1 MYVDDLGVVGASY
14 VDEGVELEA
23 DGSFEGSKH
32 SICKWVIEGDDILGV
47 VGGGV
52 SFLVGYDV
60 CAVWCRLKSGGCEG
74 EVVVNELDGCE
85 VCLG

>member
-1 MYVDDLGVVGASY
+1 VGVDVYVDDLGVVGASY

-32 SICKWVIEGDDILGV
+32 SICKWVIEGDDILGG

-52 SFLVGYDV
+52 SFLVGD
-60 CAVWCRLKSGGCEG
+60 
-74 EVVVNELDGCE
+74 EV
-85 VCLG
+85 